1 MTITKSLG
9 IVALAALLCACT
21 EKPQTASTRKADAEP
36 WQGPPDA
43 FMAQGWKV
51 GDKASW
57 EQQMR
62 QRAQSQNEYSRAAA
76 QP

>member
-1 MTITKSLG
+1 MTIQNSLG

-21 EKPQTASTRKADAEP
+21 EKPQTVSTRKADVEP

-51 GDKASW
+51 GDKDSW
-57 EQQMR
+57 EKQIR
-62 QRAQSQNEYSRAAA
+62 QRAQSQNEYSRAPA